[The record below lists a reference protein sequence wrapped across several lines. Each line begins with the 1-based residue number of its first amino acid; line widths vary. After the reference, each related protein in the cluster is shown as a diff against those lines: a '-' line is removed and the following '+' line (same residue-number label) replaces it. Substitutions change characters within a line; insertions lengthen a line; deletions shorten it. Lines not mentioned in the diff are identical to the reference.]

1 MFQINARVAL
11 LCTESMYLQ
20 SSLQY
25 PRRFVCLM
33 ASIDLLEY
41 MYVLVEIYYMYK
53 PESCI
58 KIKPESCIKIKPES
72 CIKIKPESCIKI
84 RPESCIKIRPESC
97 IKIRPESCIKIKPES
112 CIKIRPESCINR
124 NHGTNGGVG
133 IHWYKLPLCKTV
145 ALKWR
150 GGGVL
155 LRMLRYCIVTCVC
168 SILLWIKFNDCCACY
183 TLTY

>member
-41 MYVLVEIYYMYK
+41 MYALVEIYYMYK

-84 RPESCIKIRPESC
+84 K
-97 IKIRPESCIKIKPES
+97 PESCIKIK
-112 CIKIRPESCINR
+112 PESCINR

-183 TLTY
+183 TLMY